1 MNEQSLRQAF
11 EHWYSD
17 DGKNLKAVEKN
28 ALGTYVL
35 QQAVVSWASWVA
47 CHEAMQPKKET
58 PAVPYGKVIVCPKPD
73 ELVWLRTRD
82 TAMLFNWVGDGMDM
96 RNLAE
101 GRIYKTKEDA
111 MAALEL
117 LKGEVGA

>member
-1 MNEQSLRQAF
+1 MTEQALRQAF

-17 DGKNLKAVEKN
+17 DGKNPKAVEKN
-28 ALGTYVL
+28 HLGSYVL

-47 CHEAMQPKKET
+47 CHELMQA
-58 PAVPYGKVIVCPKPD
+58 PAVPYGKVIHCPKTD

-82 TAMLFNWVGDGMDM
+82 SAMEFNWVGDGMDM

-101 GRIYKTKEDA
+101 GRIYPTKDAA

-117 LKGEVGA
+117 LKGKVVA